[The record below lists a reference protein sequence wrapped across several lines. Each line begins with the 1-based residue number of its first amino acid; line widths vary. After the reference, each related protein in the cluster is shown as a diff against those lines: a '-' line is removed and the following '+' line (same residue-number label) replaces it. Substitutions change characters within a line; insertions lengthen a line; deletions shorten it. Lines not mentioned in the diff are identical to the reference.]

1 MLKEKKLNYI
11 GGGAILATTI
21 IWGSSFFILKN
32 AIDELPTFFV
42 LALRFLIAAV
52 VVFIIFFKNL
62 IKIDKKTLV
71 RGLILGLILSCGYI
85 LQTLGLETTTPAKN
99 AFLTA
104 AYCIMVPF
112 FGWAMFK
119 KKPTIF
125 NILAAIIS
133 VVGIGL
139 ISLEGS
145 FRMAQGDYL
154 TLASAIFYAL
164 QILFIATF
172 VKKSDFKQLL
182 FLELLTVG
190 IICLVISLFAE
201 PIPQKVNV
209 TQWLSLIYLGVV
221 ASCVA
226 QLLQIFGQ
234 KYTPANNVS
243 IILSLEAVFGAIF
256 SIIFY
261 KERPSM
267 QMIGGFIVMFFA
279 IIVSEVGY
287 DLAKRIKKKMK
298 KKGE

>member
-1 MLKEKKLNYI
+1 MLKEKKLKYI
-11 GGGAILATTI
+11 GSVAILATTI

-42 LALRFLIAAV
+42 LGLRFLIAAV
-52 VVFIIFFKNL
+52 VVFFIFFKSL
-62 IKIDKKTLV
+62 IKIDKKTLA
-71 RGLILGLILSCGYI
+71 RGLFLGVILACGYV
-85 LQTLGLETTTPAKN
+85 LQTLGLKTTTPAKN

-104 AYCIMVPF
+104 AYCILVPF

-125 NILAAIIS
+125 NVLAAAIS

-139 ISLEGS
+139 ISLQGS
-145 FRMAQGDYL
+145 FKVAQGDYL
-154 TLASAIFYAL
+154 TLTSAIFYAM
-164 QILFIATF
+164 QILFIAIF

-190 IICLVISLFAE
+190 IVCLVISLFVE
-201 PIPQKVNV
+201 PLPQRVGFA
-209 TQWLSLIYLGVV
+209 QWMSIIYLGVV
-221 ASCVA
+221 ASCAA

-234 KYTPANNVS
+234 KYTPPNNVS
-243 IILSLEAVFGAIF
+243 IILSLEAVFGAVF

-267 QMIGGFIVMFFA
+267 QMIGGFVVMFFA

-287 DLAKRIKKKMK
+287 DLVKKLKEK
-298 KKGE
+298 KDKKGE